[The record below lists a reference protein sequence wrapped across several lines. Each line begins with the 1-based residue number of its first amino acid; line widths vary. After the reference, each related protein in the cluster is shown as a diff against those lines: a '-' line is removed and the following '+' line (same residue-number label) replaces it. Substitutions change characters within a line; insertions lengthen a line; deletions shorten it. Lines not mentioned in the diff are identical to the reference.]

1 MQVKRMIEEEGGPHG
16 SLREEAG
23 GLRWGQM
30 VGVDSSRKVGGR
42 RLQVI
47 LSRSL
52 NAEETRNVGCLLYRD
67 MIFVFFKVGSLEQ
80 LNVDKK
86 A

>member
-1 MQVKRMIEEEGGPHG
+1 MIEEEGGPHG

-23 GLRWGQM
+23 GLGWGQM
-30 VGVDSSRKVGGR
+30 VGVDSRRKVGGGC
-42 RLQVI
+42 LQVI
-47 LSRSL
+47 FSRSS

-67 MIFVFFKVGSLEQ
+67 TIFMFSLTFFKVGSLEQ